1 MAKELLKEAIA
12 DAKAVRE
19 VAMQNAK
26 LALEE
31 AFNSKIQSMLAA
43 KLNEELDDEE
53 LEEVYNEDEDNMEE
67 GSYMEDEKE
76 MEEGMEYE
84 EDEFEEPIDYTMGKG
99 SGPGTNQLPNPP
111 AEINLE
117 EILASL
123 EEEMKEEL
131 DEEIDLTLEEDEDE
145 ELEEEINLDALMEE
159 LMEEET
165 VEEELEDLEESFFG
179 DIIKKVKATV
189 GGSVAKAELD
199 FMEKHKTDLDKLAKA
214 EKDNDADE
222 LRKLQ
227 PKLLNDLNGW
237 LTGAYKEFGI
247 DNQTDKSLLKK
258 NLTDIIK
265 NVDPDDERSLIQK
278 LATGSGEGRQKV
290 IAELNEAYSTI
301 ETLRTQLAEVN
312 LLNAKLLYVNKLF
325 KANNLTE
332 AQKLKVVEAL
342 DEATNV
348 KEAKLVFNTLKESFE
363 STGLKK
369 NITEGFGYASKATGA
384 PAKKKIL
391 TEQADETVA
400 RFQKLANIKF

>member
-31 AFNSKIQSMLAA
+31 AFNSKIQSMLSA
-43 KLNEELDDEE
+43 KLNEELDEGEE
-53 LEEVYNEDEDNMEE
+53 LEEVYNEDEDNMDE
-67 GSYMEDEKE
+67 GNYMEGEKE

-99 SGPGTNQLPNPP
+99 SGKGTNQLPNPP
-111 AEINLE
+111 DEINLE

-123 EEEMKEEL
+123 EEEMNYSEDEDDQMEEDL
-131 DEEIDLTLEEDEDE
+131 DEEIDFTLEEDE
-145 ELEEEINLDALMEE
+145 ELEEEVNLDALMEE
-159 LMEEET
+159 LMDEEIT
-165 VEEELEDLEESFFG
+165 NES
-179 DIIKKVKATV
+179 
-189 GGSVAKAELD
+189 LD
-199 FMEKHKTDLDKLAKA
+199 
-214 EKDNDADE
+214 
-222 LRKLQ
+222 Q
-227 PKLLNDLNGW
+227 Y
-237 LTGAYKEFGI
+237 LTGAEGIITAIAAAAAVGVPALASAYKDELADALKKGGSQVKMI
-247 DNQTDKSLLKK
+247 TKKIADKAKSL
-258 NLTDIIK
+258 
-265 NVDPDDERSLIQK
+265 QK
-278 LATGSGEGRQKV
+278 SETNEAHSS
-290 IAELNEAYSTI
+290 LNEAYSTI

-332 AQKLKVVEAL
+332 SQKLKVVESL

-348 KEAKLVFNTLKESFE
+348 KEAKLVFNTLKESFK

-369 NITEGFGYASKATGA
+369 NITEGFKGFASKATGT
-384 PAKKKIL
+384 PKKKQVL

>member
-43 KLNEELDDEE
+43 KLNEELDEEEE

-67 GSYMEDEKE
+67 GSYMEDEEE

-99 SGPGTNQLPNPP
+99 SGKGTNQLPNPP
-111 AEINLE
+111 DEINLE

-123 EEEMKEEL
+123 EEEMNYSEDEDDQMEEDL
-131 DEEIDLTLEEDEDE
+131 DEEINFTLEEDEDE

-159 LMEEET
+159 LMEEEVVDYVIKAAEMLGT
-165 VEEELEDLEESFFG
+165 STDAIEAMASILTSLGIVGIAGGKDLAKSLVDKGKEGAKTAFSKLKSTIGKETTNKASEES
-179 DIIKKVKATV
+179 
-189 GGSVAKAELD
+189 
-199 FMEKHKTDLDKLAKA
+199 
-214 EKDNDADE
+214 
-222 LRKLQ
+222 
-227 PKLLNDLNGW
+227 
-237 LTGAYKEFGI
+237 
-247 DNQTDKSLLKK
+247 
-258 NLTDIIK
+258 
-265 NVDPDDERSLIQK
+265 
-278 LATGSGEGRQKV
+278 
-290 IAELNEAYSTI
+290 LNEAYSTI

-369 NITEGFGYASKATGA
+369 NITEGFGYASKATGT
-384 PAKKKIL
+384 PAKKKVL

>member
-165 VEEELEDLEESFFG
+165 VEEVVDYV
-179 DIIKKVKATV
+179 IKAAEMLGTSTEAIEAMGGALAALGVV
-189 GGSVAKAELD
+189 GIAGGKD
-199 FMEKHKTDLDKLAKA
+199 LAKA
-214 EKDNDADE
+214 MVDK
-222 LRKLQ
+222 
-227 PKLLNDLNGW
+227 G
-237 LTGAYKEFGI
+237 KEG
-247 DNQTDKSLLKK
+247 
-258 NLTDIIK
+258 
-265 NVDPDDERSLIQK
+265 
-278 LATGSGEGRQKV
+278 
-290 IAELNEAYSTI
+290 
-301 ETLRTQLAEVN
+301 
-312 LLNAKLLYVNKLF
+312 
-325 KANNLTE
+325 
-332 AQKLKVVEAL
+332 
-342 DEATNV
+342 
-348 KEAKLVFNTLKESFE
+348 
-363 STGLKK
+363 
-369 NITEGFGYASKATGA
+369 
-384 PAKKKIL
+384 AKKAFL
-391 TEQADETVA
+391 N
-400 RFQKLANIKF
+400 LNLS

>member
-43 KLNEELDDEE
+43 KLNEELDEEE
-53 LEEVYNEDEDNMEE
+53 LEEEVEEDYNTAMEE
-67 GSYMEDEKE
+67 GSYMEDEEE

-84 EDEFEEPIDYTMGKG
+84 EDDSMEE
-99 SGPGTNQLPNPP
+99 
-111 AEINLE
+111 EINLE

-123 EEEMKEEL
+123 EEEMDYSEDEDDKMEEDL
-131 DEEIDLTLEEDEDE
+131 DEEIDLTLEEDE
-145 ELEEEINLDALMEE
+145 ELEEEINLDALMDE

-165 VEEELEDLEESFFG
+165 IEEEAVEEGFMDKIRSVFGSVLGTFERENADTIEKLKSKEIDAKAFMGELNKWMKENDIQAGYAQAARALADEKYDLGLGMSGGKTTGFAQAFEESTELE
-179 DIIKKVKATV
+179 
-189 GGSVAKAELD
+189 
-199 FMEKHKTDLDKLAKA
+199 
-214 EKDNDADE
+214 
-222 LRKLQ
+222 
-227 PKLLNDLNGW
+227 
-237 LTGAYKEFGI
+237 
-247 DNQTDKSLLKK
+247 
-258 NLTDIIK
+258 
-265 NVDPDDERSLIQK
+265 
-278 LATGSGEGRQKV
+278 
-290 IAELNEAYSTI
+290 EAYSTI
-301 ETLRTQLAEVN
+301 ETLRTQLSEVN

-332 AQKLKVVEAL
+332 AQKLKVVETL

-369 NITEGFGYASKATGA
+369 NISEGLKGFASKATGT
-384 PAKKKIL
+384 PAKKEVL

>member
-43 KLNEELDDEE
+43 KLNEELDEAEE
-53 LEEVYNEDEDNMEE
+53 LEEVYNEDEDNMGK

-84 EDEFEEPIDYTMGKG
+84 EDEFEIEPIDYTMGKG
-99 SGPGTNQLPNPP
+99 SGKGTNQLPNPP
-111 AEINLE
+111 DEINLE

-123 EEEMKEEL
+123 EEEMKYSEDEDDQREEDL
-131 DEEIDLTLEEDEDE
+131 DEEIDFTLEEEDE

-165 VEEELEDLEESFFG
+165 IDEGFMDKIRSVFGSVLGTFERENADSEILANAKARAKKGIVATQDEADEFLGELNKWMKENDIEAGYAQAARSLANEKYKLGKNFGKGASTGFAQAFEES
-179 DIIKKVKATV
+179 T
-189 GGSVAKAELD
+189 EL
-199 FMEKHKTDLDKLAKA
+199 K
-214 EKDNDADE
+214 
-222 LRKLQ
+222 
-227 PKLLNDLNGW
+227 
-237 LTGAYKEFGI
+237 
-247 DNQTDKSLLKK
+247 
-258 NLTDIIK
+258 
-265 NVDPDDERSLIQK
+265 
-278 LATGSGEGRQKV
+278 
-290 IAELNEAYSTI
+290 EAYSTI

-332 AQKLKVVEAL
+332 TQKLKVVETL

-369 NITEGFGYASKATGA
+369 NITEGLKGFASKATGT
-384 PAKKKIL
+384 PAKKEVL

-400 RFQKLANIKF
+400 RFQKLANIKL

>member
-43 KLNEELDDEE
+43 KLNEELDEEE
-53 LEEVYNEDEDNMEE
+53 LEEEVEEDYNTAMEE

-84 EDEFEEPIDYTMGKG
+84 EDDSMEE
-99 SGPGTNQLPNPP
+99 
-111 AEINLE
+111 EINLE

-123 EEEMKEEL
+123 EEEMNYSEDEDETMEEDL
-131 DEEIDLTLEEDEDE
+131 DEEIDFTLEEDE
-145 ELEEEINLDALMEE
+145 ELEEEVNLDTLMEE
-159 LMEEET
+159 LMD
-165 VEEELEDLEESFFG
+165 EELTNES
-179 DIIKKVKATV
+179 
-189 GGSVAKAELD
+189 LD
-199 FMEKHKTDLDKLAKA
+199 
-214 EKDNDADE
+214 
-222 LRKLQ
+222 Q
-227 PKLLNDLNGW
+227 Y
-237 LTGAYKEFGI
+237 LTGAEGIITAIAAAAAVGVPALVSTYKKELG
-247 DNQTDKSLLKK
+247 DALKSGGSEVKK
-258 NLTDIIK
+258 VVNKIAAK
-265 NVDPDDERSLIQK
+265 AKSMQK
-278 LATGSGEGRQKV
+278 ADT
-290 IAELNEAYSTI
+290 NEAYSTI

-332 AQKLKVVEAL
+332 TQKLKVVEAL

-363 STGLKK
+363 TTGLKK

-384 PAKKKIL
+384 PAKREVL

>member
-43 KLNEELDDEE
+43 KLNEELDEEE
-53 LEEVYNEDEDNMEE
+53 LEEEVEEDYNTAMEE
-67 GSYMEDEKE
+67 GSYMEDEEE

-84 EDEFEEPIDYTMGKG
+84 EDDSMEE
-99 SGPGTNQLPNPP
+99 
-111 AEINLE
+111 EINLE

-123 EEEMKEEL
+123 EEEMNYSEDEDETMEEDL
-131 DEEIDLTLEEDEDE
+131 DEEIDFTLEEDE
-145 ELEEEINLDALMEE
+145 ELEEEVNLDTLMEE

-165 VEEELEDLEESFFG
+165 VEEGFMDKIRSVFGTVLGTFERENADTIEKLQSKEIDAKAFMGELNKWMKENDIQAGYAQAARSLADEKYDLGLNLGKGKVTGFAQSFEES
-179 DIIKKVKATV
+179 V
-189 GGSVAKAELD
+189 
-199 FMEKHKTDLDKLAKA
+199 DLK
-214 EKDNDADE
+214 
-222 LRKLQ
+222 
-227 PKLLNDLNGW
+227 
-237 LTGAYKEFGI
+237 
-247 DNQTDKSLLKK
+247 
-258 NLTDIIK
+258 
-265 NVDPDDERSLIQK
+265 
-278 LATGSGEGRQKV
+278 
-290 IAELNEAYSTI
+290 EAYSTI

-332 AQKLKVVEAL
+332 TQKLKVVETL

-363 STGLKK
+363 TTGLKK
-369 NITEGFGYASKATGA
+369 NITEGLKGFASKATGT
-384 PAKKKIL
+384 PAKKEVL

>member
-165 VEEELEDLEESFFG
+165 VEEVVDYV
-179 DIIKKVKATV
+179 IKAAEMLGTSTEAIEAMGGALAALGVV
-189 GGSVAKAELD
+189 GIAGGKD
-199 FMEKHKTDLDKLAKA
+199 LAKA
-214 EKDNDADE
+214 MIDKGKEGAKAAFS
-222 LRKLQ
+222 KL
-227 PKLLNDLNGW
+227 KSVVG
-237 LTGAYKEFGI
+237 KE
-247 DNQTDKSLLKK
+247 
-258 NLTDIIK
+258 
-265 NVDPDDERSLIQK
+265 
-278 LATGSGEGRQKV
+278 ATNESSEE
-290 IAELNEAYSTI
+290 ALNEAYSTI

>member
-43 KLNEELDDEE
+43 KLNEELDEGEPEE
-53 LEEVYNEDEDNMEE
+53 EAEDYNTAMEE

-117 EILASL
+117 
-123 EEEMKEEL
+123 K
-131 DEEIDLTLEEDEDE
+131 DEDE
-145 ELEEEINLDALMEE
+145 ELEEEINLDVLMEE

>member
-117 EILASL
+117 
-123 EEEMKEEL
+123 K
-131 DEEIDLTLEEDEDE
+131 DEDE
-145 ELEEEINLDALMEE
+145 ELEEEINLDVLMEE

-222 LRKLQ
+222 LRELQ

>member
-43 KLNEELDDEE
+43 KLNEELDEEEE

-67 GSYMEDEKE
+67 GSYMEDGEE

-99 SGPGTNQLPNPP
+99 SGKGTNQLPNPP
-111 AEINLE
+111 DEINLE

-123 EEEMKEEL
+123 EEEMNYSEDEDDQMEEDL
-131 DEEIDLTLEEDEDE
+131 DEEINFTLEEDEDE
-145 ELEEEINLDALMEE
+145 ELEEEINLDTLMEE
-159 LMEEET
+159 LMEEEVDYVIKAAEMLGT
-165 VEEELEDLEESFFG
+165 STDAIEAMASILTSLGIVGIAGGKDLAKSLVDKAKEGTKTAFSKLKSTIGKETTNKASEES
-179 DIIKKVKATV
+179 
-189 GGSVAKAELD
+189 
-199 FMEKHKTDLDKLAKA
+199 
-214 EKDNDADE
+214 
-222 LRKLQ
+222 
-227 PKLLNDLNGW
+227 
-237 LTGAYKEFGI
+237 
-247 DNQTDKSLLKK
+247 
-258 NLTDIIK
+258 
-265 NVDPDDERSLIQK
+265 
-278 LATGSGEGRQKV
+278 
-290 IAELNEAYSTI
+290 LNEAYSTI

-369 NITEGFGYASKATGA
+369 NITEGFGYASKATGT
-384 PAKKKIL
+384 PRKREIL
-391 TEQADETVA
+391 NEQADETVM
-400 RFQKLANIKF
+400 QGSKN

>member
-43 KLNEELDDEE
+43 KLNEELEEEE

-67 GSYMEDEKE
+67 GSYMEDGEE

-99 SGPGTNQLPNPP
+99 SGKGTNQLPNPP
-111 AEINLE
+111 DEINLE

-123 EEEMKEEL
+123 EEEMMEEDL
-131 DEEIDLTLEEDEDE
+131 DEEIDFTLEEDEE
-145 ELEEEINLDALMEE
+145 ELEEEINLDTLMEE
-159 LMEEET
+159 LMDEET
-165 VEEELEDLEESFFG
+165 VDEAADY
-179 DIIKKVKATV
+179 IIQAAEMLGTSVDAIEAM
-189 GGSVAKAELD
+189 GGALAALGVAGIAGGKD
-199 FMEKHKTDLDKLAKA
+199 LAKA
-214 EKDNDADE
+214 MVSKGKDVTKAAFS
-222 LRKLQ
+222 KL
-227 PKLLNDLNGW
+227 KSIAG
-237 LTGAYKEFGI
+237 KE
-247 DNQTDKSLLKK
+247 
-258 NLTDIIK
+258 
-265 NVDPDDERSLIQK
+265 
-278 LATGSGEGRQKV
+278 ATNEVSE
-290 IAELNEAYSTI
+290 ESLNEAYSTI

-332 AQKLKVVEAL
+332 TQKLKVVESL

-369 NITEGFGYASKATGA
+369 NITEGLKGFASKATGT
-384 PAKKKIL
+384 PAKKEVL

-400 RFQKLANIKF
+400 RFQKLANIKL

>member
-31 AFNSKIQSMLAA
+31 AFNSKIQSMIAA
-43 KLNEELDDEE
+43 KLNEELDEEE

-67 GSYMEDEKE
+67 GSYMEDEEE

-84 EDEFEEPIDYTMGKG
+84 EDDSMEE
-99 SGPGTNQLPNPP
+99 
-111 AEINLE
+111 EINLE
-117 EILASL
+117 EILNSL
-123 EEEMKEEL
+123 EEEMNSNKDKDDKMEENL

-159 LMEEET
+159 LMEEESI
-165 VEEELEDLEESFFG
+165 EENIDP
-179 DIIKKVKATV
+179 IIKAAEMLNTSPEVINTLGGILAGLGIV
-189 GGSVAKAELD
+189 GIAGGKD
-199 FMEKHKTDLDKLAKA
+199 LAKA
-214 EKDNDADE
+214 MVDKGKEGAKAAFS
-222 LRKLQ
+222 KL
-227 PKLLNDLNGW
+227 KSIAG
-237 LTGAYKEFGI
+237 KE
-247 DNQTDKSLLKK
+247 
-258 NLTDIIK
+258 
-265 NVDPDDERSLIQK
+265 
-278 LATGSGEGRQKV
+278 ATNKV
-290 IAELNEAYSTI
+290 SEESLNEAYLTI

-332 AQKLKVVEAL
+332 AQKLKVVETL

-348 KEAKLVFNTLKESFE
+348 KEAKLVFNTLKESFT

-369 NITEGFGYASKATGA
+369 NITEGLKGFASKATGT
-384 PAKKKIL
+384 PTKKEVL
-391 TEQADETVA
+391 NEQVDETVA

>member
-43 KLNEELDDEE
+43 KLNEELDEEE
-53 LEEVYNEDEDNMEE
+53 LEEEVEEDYNTAMEE
-67 GSYMEDEKE
+67 GSYMEDEQE

-84 EDEFEEPIDYTMGKG
+84 EDDSMED
-99 SGPGTNQLPNPP
+99 
-111 AEINLE
+111 EINLE

-123 EEEMKEEL
+123 EEEMNYSEDEDDQMEKDL
-131 DEEIDLTLEEDEDE
+131 DEEINFTLEEDEDE

-165 VEEELEDLEESFFG
+165 VEEASVDYVIQAAEMLNTTPEVINTLG
-179 DIIKKVKATV
+179 GVLAVLGLV
-189 GGSVAKAELD
+189 GAAGGKD
-199 FMEKHKTDLDKLAKA
+199 LAKA
-214 EKDNDADE
+214 MVDKGKEGAKAAFS
-222 LRKLQ
+222 KL
-227 PKLLNDLNGW
+227 KSVIG
-237 LTGAYKEFGI
+237 KE
-247 DNQTDKSLLKK
+247 
-258 NLTDIIK
+258 
-265 NVDPDDERSLIQK
+265 
-278 LATGSGEGRQKV
+278 ATNKASE
-290 IAELNEAYSTI
+290 ESLNEAYSTI

-369 NITEGFGYASKATGA
+369 NITEGFGYASKATGT
-384 PAKKKIL
+384 PAKKKVL

>member
-43 KLNEELDDEE
+43 KLNEELDEE
-53 LEEVYNEDEDNMEE
+53 ALEEEVEEDYNTTMEE
-67 GSYMEDEKE
+67 GSYMEDEEE
-76 MEEGMEYE
+76 MEDNMEYE
-84 EDEFEEPIDYTMGKG
+84 EDDSMGD
-99 SGPGTNQLPNPP
+99 
-111 AEINLE
+111 EINLE

-123 EEEMKEEL
+123 EEEMNYSEDGDDKVEEDL
-131 DEEIDLTLEEDEDE
+131 DEEINFTLEEDE
-145 ELEEEINLDALMEE
+145 ELEEEVNLDALMEE
-159 LMEEET
+159 LMDEET
-165 VEEELEDLEESFFG
+165 VEESFFG

-189 GGSVAKAELD
+189 GGSVVKAELD
-199 FMEKHKTDLDKLAKA
+199 FMENYKTDLDKLAKA
-214 EKDNDADE
+214 EKSKDTDE
-222 LRKLQ
+222 LKRLQDKLS
-227 PKLLNDLNGW
+227 KDLNGW
-237 LTGAYKEFGI
+237 LTGAYEKFGI
-247 DNQTDKSLLKK
+247 DNQNDKSLLKK
-258 NLTDIIK
+258 NLTDIIN
-265 NVDPDDERSLIQK
+265 NVDPDDQRSLIQK
-278 LATGSGEGRQKV
+278 LATGSGTGREKV
-290 IAELNEAYSTI
+290 VAELNEAYSTI

-332 AQKLKVVEAL
+332 SQKLKVVETL

-363 STGLKK
+363 TTGLKK
-369 NITEGFGYASKATGA
+369 NITEGLKGFASKATGT
-384 PAKKKIL
+384 PAKKEVL

>member
-43 KLNEELDDEE
+43 KLNEELDEEVE

-67 GSYMEDEKE
+67 GSYMEDGEE
-76 MEEGMEYE
+76 MEENYDTGGDPWAINPDFRPGGVHADPNFQRKRNKGEDE
-84 EDEFEEPIDYTMGKG
+84 EDDFEKPIDYTMGKG
-99 SGPGTNQLPNPP
+99 SGKGSNQLPNPP
-111 AEINLE
+111 DEINLE

-123 EEEMKEEL
+123 EEEMNYSEDGDETMEEDL
-131 DEEIDLTLEEDEDE
+131 DEEIDFTLEEDE
-145 ELEEEINLDALMEE
+145 ELEEEINLDTLMEE
-159 LMEEET
+159 LMD
-165 VEEELEDLEESFFG
+165 EELTNES
-179 DIIKKVKATV
+179 
-189 GGSVAKAELD
+189 LD
-199 FMEKHKTDLDKLAKA
+199 
-214 EKDNDADE
+214 
-222 LRKLQ
+222 Q
-227 PKLLNDLNGW
+227 Y
-237 LTGAYKEFGI
+237 LTGAEGIITAIAAAAAVGVPALVSTYKKELG
-247 DNQTDKSLLKK
+247 DALKSGGSEVKK
-258 NLTDIIK
+258 VVNK
-265 NVDPDDERSLIQK
+265 
-278 LATGSGEGRQKV
+278 
-290 IAELNEAYSTI
+290 IAAKAKSMKKADTNEAYSTI

-332 AQKLKVVEAL
+332 TQKLKVVEAL

-363 STGLKK
+363 TTGLKK

-384 PAKKKIL
+384 PAKKKVL

>member
-43 KLNEELDDEE
+43 KLNEELDEEEE

-67 GSYMEDEKE
+67 GNYMEDEEE

-84 EDEFEEPIDYTMGKG
+84 EDDSMEE
-99 SGPGTNQLPNPP
+99 
-111 AEINLE
+111 EINLE

-123 EEEMKEEL
+123 EEEMNYSEDENDQMEEDL
-131 DEEIDLTLEEDEDE
+131 DEEIDFTLEEDE

-159 LMEEET
+159 LMDEET
-165 VEEELEDLEESFFG
+165 VDEAVDY
-179 DIIKKVKATV
+179 IIQAAEMLGTSVDAIEAM
-189 GGSVAKAELD
+189 GGALAALGVAGIAGGKD
-199 FMEKHKTDLDKLAKA
+199 LAKA
-214 EKDNDADE
+214 MVSKGKEGAQKAFS
-222 LRKLQ
+222 KL
-227 PKLLNDLNGW
+227 KSIAG
-237 LTGAYKEFGI
+237 KE
-247 DNQTDKSLLKK
+247 
-258 NLTDIIK
+258 
-265 NVDPDDERSLIQK
+265 
-278 LATGSGEGRQKV
+278 ATNEVSE
-290 IAELNEAYSTI
+290 ESLNEAYSTI

-332 AQKLKVVEAL
+332 TQKLKVVEAL

-369 NITEGFGYASKATGA
+369 NITEGLKGFASKATGT
-384 PAKKKIL
+384 PTKKKVL

-400 RFQKLANIKF
+400 RFQKLANIKL

>member
-43 KLNEELDDEE
+43 KLNEELDEEE
-53 LEEVYNEDEDNMEE
+53 LEEEVEEDYNTAMEE
-67 GSYMEDEKE
+67 GSYMEDEEE

-84 EDEFEEPIDYTMGKG
+84 EDDSMEE
-99 SGPGTNQLPNPP
+99 
-111 AEINLE
+111 EINLE

-123 EEEMKEEL
+123 EEEMNYSEDEDETMEEDL
-131 DEEIDLTLEEDEDE
+131 DEEIDFTLEEDE
-145 ELEEEINLDALMEE
+145 ELEEEVNLDDLMEE
-159 LMEEET
+159 LMD
-165 VEEELEDLEESFFG
+165 EELTNESLDQYLTGAEGIITAIAAAAAVGVPALVSTYKKELG
-179 DIIKKVKATV
+179 DALKSGGSEIKKVVNKIADKAK
-189 GGSVAKAELD
+189 SMKKAD
-199 FMEKHKTDLDKLAKA
+199 T
-214 EKDNDADE
+214 
-222 LRKLQ
+222 
-227 PKLLNDLNGW
+227 
-237 LTGAYKEFGI
+237 
-247 DNQTDKSLLKK
+247 
-258 NLTDIIK
+258 
-265 NVDPDDERSLIQK
+265 
-278 LATGSGEGRQKV
+278 
-290 IAELNEAYSTI
+290 NEAYSTI

-332 AQKLKVVEAL
+332 TQKLKVVEAL

-348 KEAKLVFNTLKESFE
+348 KEAKLVFSTLKESFE
-363 STGLKK
+363 TTGLKK

-384 PAKKKIL
+384 PAKKKVL